1 MNSFQNY
8 LEEFQEVG
16 FVDAIVGPS
25 LMISGLPSV
34 TSGEVVVFENGAL
47 GQVAYLLPESA
58 NVMLLE
64 GTQVKIGTR
73 VARTNKR
80 LEIPCSEGMLGLTL
94 TPLGLPFDGGAQLQG
109 AVTYRAIDVPPP
121 GIDARVP
128 ISQAFHTGVGL
139 IDLLVPLA
147 LGQRELFLGDNKVGK
162 RNTLLQLAKSHVMQG
177 GVTIFGLIAQRRS
190 DIIKLQHYIAQENLG
205 GGTLVVASAA
215 TDPSGLVFTTPYTA
229 MTLAEFF
236 RDQGKDVL
244 VILDDLTIHA
254 KHYREISLTSRRFPG
269 RDSYPGDIFYTHARL
284 LERAGCFAAGSI
296 TCIPLADTVLGD
308 ITGYIQ
314 TNLMSM
320 TDGHVFFDTQK
331 ANEGYQ
337 PAINT
342 FLSVTRVGHQVQ
354 KPLYKALSARLTQF
368 LSNHQQLQQ
377 LAHFGGEMSVEARF
391 NLELGEN
398 VNELFKQSDNE
409 VIPMPVMAVF
419 VCLLLSG
426 KITTAN
432 LETLKLRLSEF
443 SKTYHQQPSLKH
455 WFDGLIDAH
464 AEPELLMRESPALAK
479 QLLGLDIQ

>member
-8 LEEFQEVG
+8 LDESQEVG

-25 LMISGLPSV
+25 LMISGLPGL
-34 TSGEVVVFENGAL
+34 TSGEVVVFESGAL
-47 GQVAYLLPESA
+47 GQVASLLPESA

-64 GTQVKIGTR
+64 GSQVKIGTR

-109 AVTYRAIDVPPP
+109 SMTYRPIDIPPP
-121 GIDARVP
+121 GIDVRVP
-128 ISQAFHTGVGL
+128 IAQPFHTGVGL

-177 GVTIFGLIAQRRS
+177 GVTIFALIAQRRS
-190 DIIKLQHYIAQENLG
+190 DIIKLQQYVTQEKLA

-284 LERAGCFAAGSI
+284 LERAGCFSTGSI
-296 TCIPLADTVLGD
+296 TCIPLANTILGD

-391 NLELGEN
+391 NLELGDN
-398 VNELFKQSDNE
+398 LNELFKQNDNE

-432 LETLKLRLSEF
+432 LEMLRQKLSAF
-443 SKTYHQQPSLKH
+443 SQTYHAQPKIKQ
-455 WFDGLIDAH
+455 WFDSLVEAHHDPQQLISEA
-464 AEPELLMRESPALAK
+464 PALAK
-479 QLLGLDIQ
+479 QLLGLDI